1 MGIQMRRGRPLNERD
16 TQNSRRVA
24 IINEALAKRFFP
36 DEDPIGKQFSL
47 EWPEHLAPADT
58 IPESGQFPRWTIV
71 GVAANVQYRS
81 LNAPQELV
89 VHIPYLQRD
98 QITIGWAPAF
108 LVVRAKSDPLAL
120 SAMVR
125 EQVWSVVRNQPVSNI
140 RTMEE
145 VVQSSF
151 VQANF
156 TVTILGIFAALALL
170 LSALGIYG
178 VLSYLVSQRMNEIGI
193 RMALG
198 ANRRDVLKLILKHGI
213 LLASVGISVGVVAS
227 FALTRLMSD
236 LLFGVSP
243 TDPATFI
250 VIPLILMI
258 VALVSCLLPAR
269 SATRVDPILALRY
282 E

>member
-1 MGIQMRRGRPLNERD
+1 
-16 TQNSRRVA
+16 
-24 IINEALAKRFFP
+24 
-36 DEDPIGKQFSL
+36 
-47 EWPEHLAPADT
+47 
-58 IPESGQFPRWTIV
+58 
-71 GVAANVQYRS
+71 
-81 LNAPQELV
+81 
-89 VHIPYLQRD
+89 
-98 QITIGWAPAF
+98 
-108 LVVRAKSDPLAL
+108 VRAKSDPLAL